1 MAHAVSSCHVLFV
14 TICHY
19 SLTRASEHDSF
30 LGAIAQRVYC
40 CVTRVTVKVS
50 SQWLSLAVSR
60 GQVEGNLL
68 MEEVA
73 FPRLTGLLYFLGLFR
88 IVYQVD
94 ISVGVYMTAQLIS
107 IMLSKELLKLDD
119 N

>member
-60 GQVEGNLL
+60 GQVEGDPREPINGRSC
-68 MEEVA
+68 
-73 FPRLTGLLYFLGLFR
+73 FPKIDRSFLSTLYN
-88 IVYQVD
+88 Q
-94 ISVGVYMTAQLIS
+94 QLQPGS
-107 IMLSKELLKLDD
+107 QL
-119 N
+119 